1 MHLKSCFSFIV
12 SLIKADARTFCDSS
26 DWNTSNAEK
35 VRIGPAAPTAHNKHV
50 QTCVYCSVI
59 ATGNF
64 VVVPASSANVRSAAV
79 SNGELNLIPLLVAS
93 KQRPDYNKRV
103 SIDSTS
109 YLPATLELVFYLGFP
124 QGRDCCWCIASL
136 GLPRLRRPT
145 TPVTF
150 GRKDFWLYRTA
161 IACQTVGCSLSF
173 STIIG

>member
-1 MHLKSCFSFIV
+1 M
-12 SLIKADARTFCDSS
+12 
-26 DWNTSNAEK
+26 
-35 VRIGPAAPTAHNKHV
+35 
-50 QTCVYCSVI
+50 
-59 ATGNF
+59 
-64 VVVPASSANVRSAAV
+64 VVPASSANVRSAAV

-145 TPVTF
+145 TPVTC
-150 GRKDFWLYRTA
+150 GRKGFWLYQTA

-173 STIIG
+173 STIVVTCPYSVQPSSLLWVSWAYFYLPVHPLAGWPFLTSQYFASRMVEVWCLLEYSN